1 MKRAEE
7 LYAKATAPGA
17 DFAALAR
24 EFSDGPSGP
33 KGGDLGIFS
42 KERMVPEFSEA
53 AFALKPGE
61 VSKPVVTKFG
71 VHLIK
76 LEDRYGPGPLPLEA
90 LKDQLRDRL
99 YNQRVHKGRRDL
111 KQSLMG
117 SYTVDNLMAKT
128 LPPPARP
135 PRQDFQ
141 RRKPT
146 VGGPPAKPSA
156 PVKPAANPAATPAA
170 NPAGTPAANPD
181 ANPATP
187 AATTR
192 PPRRPGAR

>member
-1 MKRAEE
+1 M
-7 LYAKATAPGA
+7 
-17 DFAALAR
+17 
-24 EFSDGPSGP
+24 
-33 KGGDLGIFS
+33 
-42 KERMVPEFSEA
+42 
-53 AFALKPGE
+53 
-61 VSKPVVTKFG
+61 
-71 VHLIK
+71 HLIK
-76 LEDRYGPGPLPLEA
+76 LEARYGPGPLPLEA

-156 PVKPAANPAATPAA
+156 RPGSPDAATQPLKPAPKPDAKPAATADGKPAATPDAK
-170 NPAGTPAANPD
+170 PD
-181 ANPATP
+181 AKPATP

-192 PPRRPGAR
+192 APAPANGAR